1 MSLRRWSLTFVAAFA
16 FVWISN
22 GADAPGI
29 QLVRESGSDTLHGI
43 ANTTHGAI
51 KWSHGAFLYME
62 SGYPPAFY
70 TLDREGNWIY
80 SAAFR
85 APNGA
90 LAWSNDYD
98 RETDGSIVLAGQ
110 YSSDQGAVPFL
121 AWISVDGKTQRLV
134 PTTPYFPYMLSVAPD
149 GTVWTIGHE
158 MINGDPKAPGLEPD
172 AGVLRHFDGTGKLL
186 GSALPQSRFKTPH
199 EKFRLH
205 SGFLV
210 AKGDRL
216 GWYGPREGNGQ
227 YVEISTAT
235 MAVQSYPGLQP
246 APSRYDRA
254 CGLAV
259 SDSGVVTVQIED
271 RSPLARATYSFDRA
285 TSKWVPLQVPAIGGY
300 NFTPILAGTDGESLV
315 FRYAYSVAF
324 FAVPR
329 SLNSE

>member
-186 GSALPQSRFKTPH
+186 GSALPQSRFKTSH
-199 EKFRLH
+199 EQFRLH
-205 SGFLV
+205 SGLSS
-210 AKGDRL
+210 
-216 GWYGPREGNGQ
+216 PRA
-227 YVEISTAT
+227 I
-235 MAVQSYPGLQP
+235 
-246 APSRYDRA
+246 
-254 CGLAV
+254 V
-259 SDSGVVTVQIED
+259 S
-271 RSPLARATYSFDRA
+271 
-285 TSKWVPLQVPAIGGY
+285 
-300 NFTPILAGTDGESLV
+300 AGTDLERVTGNTS
-315 FRYAYSVAF
+315 RYRRRRWQCRATPGCSRL
-324 FAVPR
+324 PR
-329 SLNSE
+329 DTTGPAGWQCRTLEW